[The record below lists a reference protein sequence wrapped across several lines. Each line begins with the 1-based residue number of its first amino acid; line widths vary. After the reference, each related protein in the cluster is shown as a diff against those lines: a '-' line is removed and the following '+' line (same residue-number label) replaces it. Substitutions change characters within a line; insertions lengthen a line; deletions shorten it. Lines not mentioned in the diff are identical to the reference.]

1 MGNKLRNFFVD
12 DQRNLMII
20 IAMSGLLIYNIMF
33 FIGPL
38 IYSLYGSFLEW
49 NPIVGEKS
57 WIGIENYKQIYR
69 SPIFRTSLGNT
80 IYFTTACVILK
91 TLLGLLLAVLIN
103 AIIKFKSTIRG
114 IYFLPVIMPLVA
126 VSIVWEWIY
135 HPRIGLLNML
145 LAAFGITGQNWLTDP
160 NLALPSVI
168 AMTVWKDVGYA
179 TIIFIAAILNVSQEV
194 YEAAKIDG
202 ANAVQVFRKI
212 TIPLVKPTI
221 IFILVTSIISY
232 FQSFIQIMIMTEG
245 GPNNSTS
252 VISLLIFNEAFTKYR
267 FGYASALSM
276 VLFVII
282 MIITYLQFKLAK
294 AGEN

>member
-1 MGNKLRNFFVD
+1 MGKKLRNFFVD
-12 DQRNLMII
+12 DQRNLVII
-20 IAMSGLLIYNIMF
+20 VAMSGLLIYNIMF

-38 IYSLYGSFLEW
+38 IYSIYGSFLEW

-57 WIGIENYKQIYR
+57 WTGLSNYKQIFI
-69 SPIFRTSLGNT
+69 SPIFKTSLVNT
-80 IYFTTACVILK
+80 VYFTVAGVVLK
-91 TLLGLLLAVLIN
+91 TLLGLVLAVLIN

-145 LAAFGITGQNWLTDP
+145 LAAFGIVGKNWLTDP
-160 NLALPSVI
+160 TLALPSVI

-194 YEAAKIDG
+194 YEAAEIDG
-202 ANAVQVFRKI
+202 ANPYQMFRKI

-221 IFILVTSIISY
+221 IFILVTSVISY

-282 MIITYLQFKLAK
+282 MIITFLQFKLAK

>member
-1 MGNKLRNFFVD
+1 
-12 DQRNLMII
+12 MII

-49 NPIVGEKS
+49 NPIIGEKS
-57 WIGIENYKQIYR
+57 WIGIGNYKQIFK

-91 TLLGLLLAVLIN
+91 TFLGLVLAVLIN

-212 TIPLVKPTI
+212 TIPLVKPTV

-282 MIITYLQFKLAK
+282 MVITYLQFKLAK
-294 AGEN
+294 DGDK